1 MQQRFIVG
9 YCVSA
14 GAGRSGE
21 KSAIR
26 GNRKNREAPDEGAF
40 ILKKKGR
47 RKKME
52 IVEIDINEIKP
63 YEKNP
68 RLNDSAIEK
77 VAESIKN
84 YGFKQPIVV
93 DRNMVIIVGHT
104 RYKAAKKLD
113 LKKVPCII
121 ANDLTE
127 KQAKAYRIADNK
139 VADYSIFDNKLLLEE
154 LNDLN
159 DEFTGFNIGEL
170 TEMSIDDI
178 NQSDILEGNEY
189 GVEYVVQIKVKT
201 IDEAKEI
208 AERYCL

>member
-1 MQQRFIVG
+1 
-9 YCVSA
+9 
-14 GAGRSGE
+14 
-21 KSAIR
+21 
-26 GNRKNREAPDEGAF
+26 
-40 ILKKKGR
+40 
-47 RKKME
+47 ME
-52 IVEIDINEIKP
+52 IVEIDINDIKP

-84 YGFKQPIVV
+84 YGFKQPVV
-93 DRNMVIIVGHT
+93 LDRNFVIIVGHT
-104 RYKAAKKLD
+104 RYKAAKKLG

-127 KQAKAYRIADNK
+127 KQARAYRIADNR

-159 DEFTGFNIGEL
+159 DEFTGFTIGEL
-170 TEMSIDDI
+170 TEMNIDDI

>member
-1 MQQRFIVG
+1 
-9 YCVSA
+9 
-14 GAGRSGE
+14 
-21 KSAIR
+21 
-26 GNRKNREAPDEGAF
+26 
-40 ILKKKGR
+40 
-47 RKKME
+47 ME

-84 YGFKQPIVV
+84 YGFKQPIVL
-93 DRNMVIIVGHT
+93 DANFVIIVGHT
-104 RYKAAKKLD
+104 RYKAAKKLG
-113 LKKVPCII
+113 LKTVPCII

-127 KQAKAYRIADNK
+127 KQARAYRIADNK

-154 LNDLN
+154 LDDLN
-159 DEFTGFNIGEL
+159 EEFTGFTIGEL
-170 TEMSIDDI
+170 TEMDLDDI
-178 NQSDILEGNEY
+178 NKSDILEGNEY